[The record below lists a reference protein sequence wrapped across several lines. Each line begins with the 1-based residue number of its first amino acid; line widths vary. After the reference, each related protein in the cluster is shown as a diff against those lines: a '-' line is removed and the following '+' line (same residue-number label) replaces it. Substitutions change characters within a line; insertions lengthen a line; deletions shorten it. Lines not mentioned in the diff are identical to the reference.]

1 MVGQS
6 VEEAMST
13 FVLQNSALHK
23 KKHFT
28 DSYLNV
34 HSWEWKGKTEKSLC
48 YLWYFRMQQAFHL
61 LQVVSSLLQILDL
74 QDRLQDQVLVRRTL
88 EKALNC
94 KPFSHDIM
102 TDKSIPKVKF
112 LVVNP

>member
-1 MVGQS
+1 
-6 VEEAMST
+6 
-13 FVLQNSALHK
+13 
-23 KKHFT
+23 
-28 DSYLNV
+28 
-34 HSWEWKGKTEKSLC
+34 
-48 YLWYFRMQQAFHL
+48 
-61 LQVVSSLLQILDL
+61 
-74 QDRLQDQVLVRRTL
+74 LQDQVLVRRTL